1 MRSSDF
7 SYCLYRYVAWCIRV
21 MQYNVLIICGMD
33 LLMYFIRWMVG
44 FGCASIPK
52 LNDGTEVILFFK

>member
-1 MRSSDF
+1 
-7 SYCLYRYVAWCIRV
+7 